1 MEKSKGK
8 MERGYMRVGN
18 RVTVLS
24 RVVSSGITKKVILKR
39 TSMSEKR
46 RFVGGWSL
54 KVEGNQTLSQFLEE
68 KKKWSPSNT

>member
-24 RVVSSGITKKVILKR
+24 QVVSSGITKKVILKR

-46 RFVGGWSL
+46 RFVGG
-54 KVEGNQTLSQFLEE
+54 
-68 KKKWSPSNT
+68 

>member
-46 RFVGGWSL
+46 RFVG
-54 KVEGNQTLSQFLEE
+54 V
-68 KKKWSPSNT
+68 